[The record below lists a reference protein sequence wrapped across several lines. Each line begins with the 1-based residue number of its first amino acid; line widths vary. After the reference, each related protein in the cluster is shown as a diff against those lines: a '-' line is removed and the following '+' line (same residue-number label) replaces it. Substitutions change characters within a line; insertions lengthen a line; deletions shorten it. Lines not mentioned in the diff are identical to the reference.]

1 VLALNC
7 DVEQESAT
15 RQIVPFELNILL
27 ESIEDVFGVV
37 AREVRREDS
46 VVNVPAMEV
55 LMRCTNAHL

>member
-1 VLALNC
+1 
-7 DVEQESAT
+7 VEQESAT